1 MDILSVGC
9 GYLSQQ
15 RVRNHRSGTTDS
27 DFWVFIYIA
36 RTMPIV
42 VLLIGFFAF
51 RSCSTEES

>member
-1 MDILSVGC
+1 MDILGVGC
-9 GYLSQQ
+9 GYLPQQ
-15 RVRNHRSGTTDS
+15 RLRNHRSGTTDS
-27 DFWVFIYIA
+27 DFDVFTDTA